1 MSRRCSGRNHCRV
14 RKFIYIH
21 IQIYVYVY
29 ILTCYFS
36 LPARGK
42 THASRSLCRYMR
54 WLGVST
60 KVFSVGNYRRER
72 LGSLSEDWFDPSK
85 GQKEKENTI
94 AISSC

>member
-1 MSRRCSGRNHCRV
+1 MHVHSTICEINSCA
-14 RKFIYIH
+14 
-21 IQIYVYVY
+21 
-29 ILTCYFS
+29 YFS

-85 GQKEKENTI
+85 QKEIGTI
-94 AISSC
+94 